1 VPADEAAIFAALADL
16 IREVLGDD
24 GVALRPETVAA
35 EVAGWDSFA
44 HLTIVVAAE
53 TRFGIKIPTREIER
67 LTNVGDL
74 ARAIAVRL
82 PAR

>member
-1 VPADEAAIFAALADL
+1 MTEAEIFPALADV

-35 EVAGWDSFA
+35 DVAGWDSFN
-44 HLTIVVAAE
+44 HLHIVVAAE
-53 TRFGIKIPTREIER
+53 TRFGVKLPLREIER

-74 ARAIAVRL
+74 ARAISARL
-82 PAR
+82 GP